1 MFLFF
6 QHFNT
11 SAAAASSALT
21 NPPPPIHTPTFRG
34 AVCPGPFLLVG
45 THEQSRRHFTPR
57 TTRLPLQYVHSKSK
71 PNTLACS
78 PIPPHPIPV
87 PLCALHPAVRA
98 SRFPP
103 RLILARSISPGDRDH
118 RRERGLGN
126 HDSRWDGAER
136 LGRYRE
142 PAHSRSLDH

>member
-11 SAAAASSALT
+11 SAAAASSAVT
-21 NPPPPIHTPTFRG
+21 IPPPSIHTPTFRG

-71 PNTLACS
+71 PNCCSTLRSALCILPS
-78 PIPPHPIPV
+78 VRRVFRPASLWRDLSHQGTVIIVANEGSVIMIPDGTV
-87 PLCALHPAVRA
+87 L
-98 SRFPP
+98 
-103 RLILARSISPGDRDH
+103 RDSVVT
-118 RRERGLGN
+118 GN
-126 HDSRWDGAER
+126 LRI
-136 LGRYRE
+136 
-142 PAHSRSLDH
+142 LDH